1 MRKFIIT
8 SALTA
13 LSLVA
18 LSAPASAETQSV
30 KVTYADLDLSSQAGM
45 ATLEG
50 RIHAAAKKIC
60 GKIEVR
66 KVGDGSAHQRCMDET
81 QASASVEIARVTGN
95 RAVLAL
101 NSRR

>member
-1 MRKFIIT
+1 MQKIIT

-18 LSAPASAETQSV
+18 IATPASAETQSV
-30 KVTYADLDLSSQAGM
+30 KVTYADLDLSRQAGM
-45 ATLEG
+45 AELES

-60 GKIEVR
+60 GKTEVR
-66 KVGDGSAHQRCMDET
+66 NVSDGAAHQRCMDET

-101 NSRR
+101 GTRR

>member
-1 MRKFIIT
+1 MQKIII
-8 SALTA
+8 SALAA
-13 LSLVA
+13 LSLA
-18 LSAPASAETQSV
+18 AIATPASAETQSV
-30 KVTYADLDLSSQAGM
+30 KVAYADLNLSSQAGM
-45 ATLEG
+45 AALES

-60 GKIEVR
+60 GKVEVR
-66 KVGDGSAHQRCMDET
+66 QVGDGAAHQRCMDET